1 MELLTQLALL
11 WPQLLTLAAIGVT
24 ISLLIGWARRQP
36 ESIEFIDS
44 GDMTRSEIILT
55 VLVALGAGLFTAWL
69 FWII

>member
-36 ESIEFIDS
+36 ESIGFIDS
-44 GDMTRSEIILT
+44 GDMTRTEIILT

>member
-44 GDMTRSEIILT
+44 GDMTRTEIILT
-55 VLVALGAGLFTAWL
+55 ILVALGAGLFTAWL
-69 FWII
+69 FWIR

>member
-11 WPQLLTLAAIGVT
+11 WPQILTLAAIGVT

>member
-44 GDMTRSEIILT
+44 GDMTRTEIILT

>member
-11 WPQLLTLAAIGVT
+11 WPQLLTLAVIGVT

-36 ESIEFIDS
+36 ESIEFIES

>member
-36 ESIEFIDS
+36 ESIEFTDS
-44 GDMTRSEIILT
+44 GDMTRTEIILT

>member
-11 WPQLLTLAAIGVT
+11 WPQLLTLAAIGVS
-24 ISLLIGWARRQP
+24 ISLLIGWARRKP

-55 VLVALGAGLFTAWL
+55 IAVALGAGLFTAWL
-69 FWII
+69 FWIL

>member
-11 WPQLLTLAAIGVT
+11 WPQLFTLAAIGVT

-44 GDMTRSEIILT
+44 GDMTRTEIILT
-55 VLVALGAGLFTAWL
+55 ILVALGAGLFTAWL

>member
-24 ISLLIGWARRQP
+24 ISVLIGWARRQP

-44 GDMTRSEIILT
+44 GDMTRTEIILT
-55 VLVALGAGLFTAWL
+55 ILVALGAGLFTAWL

>member
-24 ISLLIGWARRQP
+24 ISVLIGWARRQP

-44 GDMTRSEIILT
+44 GDMTRTEIILT

>member
-1 MELLTQLALL
+1 MELLTQLALI
-11 WPQLLTLAAIGVT
+11 WPQILTLAAIGVT

-55 VLVALGAGLFTAWL
+55 VLIALGAGLFAAWL

>member
-11 WPQLLTLAAIGVT
+11 WPQLLTLVAIGVT

-36 ESIEFIDS
+36 ESIEFTYS
-44 GDMTRSEIILT
+44 GDMTRTEIILT
-55 VLVALGAGLFTAWL
+55 ILVALGAGLFTAWL

>member
-1 MELLTQLALL
+1 MELLTQLDLL
-11 WPQLLTLAAIGVT
+11 WAQLLTLAAIGVT

-44 GDMTRSEIILT
+44 GDMTRTEIILT

>member
-11 WPQLLTLAAIGVT
+11 WPQLLTLAAIGVS

-36 ESIEFIDS
+36 ESIEFIES

>member
-24 ISLLIGWARRQP
+24 ISVLIGWARRQP

>member
-55 VLVALGAGLFTAWL
+55 ILVALGAGLFTAWL

>member
-44 GDMTRSEIILT
+44 GDMTRTEIILT

-69 FWII
+69 FWIL

>member
-24 ISLLIGWARRQP
+24 ISVLIGWARRQP

-55 VLVALGAGLFTAWL
+55 ILVALGAGLFTAWL

>member
-55 VLVALGAGLFTAWL
+55 ILVALGAGLFTAWL
-69 FWII
+69 FWIL